1 MRHALAL
8 AVVLAGCGNKSKL
21 DLDRGGDVD
30 ALWAL
35 APDGTELGVVASPR
49 AVRLAFDAIAAVRA
63 LMDHP
68 DMAAAGPQVEA
79 LAKAMFGSET
89 ARPED
94 AGFSPD
100 RPFAMFATA
109 DGVIGVMP
117 VGDRDKFMAAKRG
130 TRGSNEDTLDG
141 NTCRSI
147 AGRYVCATRVAMFD
161 RLGKGSLRGKLQAAG
176 ARGDAELLM
185 TGVRLLGDTTGDLAV
200 SAQLDR
206 GQVAVHG
213 RWAGTPSG
221 LLALLAGIDAPSPD
235 TKGASGFVALNVAPL
250 LSTLP
255 DVPIAGGVT
264 TGQLAAS
271 LAGPVTAIVP
281 AKAIARSGSAGTRS
295 DPAGSAEV
303 IDIQMFLPLVD
314 PGPAKTII
322 DNCKDIT
329 ALFQLAATQSP
340 GACRIV
346 MQGTSAL
353 ELDIWVDGS
362 TLRLGAN
369 KGAIPTG
376 RPDAITRIGA
386 ELAHEDWTAVLWGRG
401 TMLDITGMTP
411 AQRDIPPHVALGI
424 HAMALV
430 NELGAAVKIE
440 RDGARFRGF
449 LRTAWANP
457 PEVATRYI
465 AVGGADIA
473 TGKAMATAA
482 QLAASAPSSPFAGDF
497 AAGQGGLMI
506 PVAAIGLVT
515 GVVLPAIM
523 AYMEVGPGD
532 GPEGAM
538 QRGDLATLLVR
549 AYVTEAY
556 PRWQADNP
564 GKPCPSALEDLARYF
579 GDDPGVPVLTDP
591 WGQRLVMQCDD
602 AGLVVLSLGPD
613 GTRGTADDIRAP

>member
-21 DLDRGGDVD
+21 DLDRSGDVD

-49 AVRLAFDAIAAVRA
+49 AVRLAFDAIAAVRT
-63 LMDHP
+63 LVDHP
-68 DMAAAGPQVEA
+68 DMAAARPQVDA
-79 LAKAMFGSET
+79 LARAMFGSPT

-94 AGFSPD
+94 AGFSGN

-109 DGVIGVMP
+109 DGVVGVMP

-130 TRGSNEDTLDG
+130 TRGTSEDKLEG
-141 NTCRSI
+141 NTCRVI
-147 AGRYVCATRVAMFD
+147 DGRYVCATRVAMFD
-161 RLGKGSLRGKLQAAG
+161 RLGKGSLRGKLQAG
-176 ARGDAELLM
+176 ARGDAELMM
-185 TGVRLLGDTTGDLAV
+185 TGVRMLGDTTGELAV

-206 GQVAVHG
+206 GQVAVQG

-221 LLALLAGIDAPSPD
+221 ILALLVGMDAPKPD
-235 TKGASGFVALNVAPL
+235 INGASGFVTFNIGPL
-250 LSTLP
+250 LSTIP

-264 TGQLAAS
+264 TGALAAS

-281 AKAIARSGSAGTRS
+281 SKA
-295 DPAGSAEV
+295 
-303 IDIQMFLPLVD
+303 IDIQMFIPLVD
-314 PGPAKTII
+314 AAPATTIV
-322 DNCKDIT
+322 DNCKDIA
-329 ALFQLAATQSP
+329 ALFQLAAKQTP

-353 ELDIWVDGS
+353 ELDLWVDGT

-369 KGAIPTG
+369 KGAAPAG
-376 RPDAITRIGA
+376 GPDAVTRVGA
-386 ELAHEDWTAVLWGRG
+386 ELARGDWTAMLWGRG
-401 TMLDITGMTP
+401 TMLDVTGMTP

-457 PEVATRYI
+457 PEVANRYL
-465 AVGGADIA
+465 AVGGTDIA
-473 TGKAMATAA
+473 TGKAMATAE
-482 QLAASAPSSPFAGDF
+482 QLAASAPGSPFAADF

-523 AYMEVGPGD
+523 AYMEVGSPDGLGD
-532 GPEGAM
+532 APDGAM
-538 QRGDLATLLVR
+538 QRADLATLLVR
-549 AYVTEAY
+549 AYTSEAF
-556 PRWQADNP
+556 PKWQADNP
-564 GKPCPSALEDLARYF
+564 GKACPAALEDLARYF
-579 GDDPGVPVLTDP
+579 GDDPGIPVLTDP
-591 WGQRLVMQCDD
+591 WGARLVMECND
-602 AGLVVLSLGPD
+602 AGIVVLSLGPD
-613 GTRGTADDIRAP
+613 GTRGTDDDIRAP